1 MAFHL
6 QGSSSNRTSEVGQL
20 IESFI
25 DDNKGDFSMT
35 QIDMLEGLAEQVD
48 DLGKE
53 QEQTLTDKQNIIEE
67 QAGKI
72 EELEG
77 EIE

>member
-25 DDNKGDFSMT
+25 DDNKEDFSMT
-35 QIDMLEGLAEQVD
+35 QIGILEGLAEQVD